1 MAVINAKL
9 GLAKAMKTA
18 AILMLLLTAL
28 CSTVT
33 AAESDLEKA
42 LTSKYK
48 EQVLILRHPVQ
59 GDSLRFNSTGELLTL
74 GHEAP
79 WTIDGAIVITD
90 VHVTAKTLT
99 IKGKRRWYGFDP
111 RLQRLLPAKTKWKD
125 RIKIEVGLDHP
136 LKDLAES
143 GAVLDR
149 IFVRNEQELIDV
161 VPEYWRS
168 FLAKQYGIGDV
179 AKAAGETTAS
189 ENARHQIVKLDP
201 KTVKHPEAVF
211 TPAPDL
217 LDSDT
222 RSIPE
227 VADYVIRG
235 VVVLDVVIDSTGKV
249 LDPRIVR
256 PVGFGLDEKAIAAV
270 RNWKF
275 KPATRNG
282 EPVAVEMG
290 LEVQFNIN

>member
-1 MAVINAKL
+1 
-9 GLAKAMKTA
+9 MKTA
-18 AILMLLLTAL
+18 AILMLLLGAL
-28 CSTVT
+28 CSTLAV
-33 AAESDLEKA
+33 ADADLENA
-42 LTSKYK
+42 LTREYK
-48 EQVLILRHPVQ
+48 DKVLILRHPVH
-59 GDSLRFNSTGELLTL
+59 GDSLRFNSAGELLTP
-74 GHEAP
+74 GQEEP
-79 WTIDGAIVITD
+79 WTVDGAIVISD
-90 VHVTAKTLT
+90 VQVTAKTLT
-99 IKGKRRWYGFDP
+99 VKGNRRWYGFDQ
-111 RLQRLLPAKTKWKD
+111 RNRRLLPAKTKWKD
-125 RIKIEVGLDHP
+125 KIKIEVGLDTP
-136 LKDLAES
+136 LNDVAAA
-143 GAVLDR
+143 GAILDR
-149 IFVRNEQELIDV
+149 VFVRNEQELIAV
-161 VPEYWRS
+161 VPEYWRP
-168 FLAKQYGIGDV
+168 FLAKYYGFGDV

-189 ENARHQIVKLDP
+189 ENARRQIVKLDP

-222 RSIPE
+222 RSIPD

>member
-1 MAVINAKL
+1 
-9 GLAKAMKTA
+9 MKTA

-33 AAESDLEKA
+33 AAESDLEKV

-59 GDSLRFNSTGELLTL
+59 GGSLRFNSTGELLTL

-168 FLAKQYGIGDV
+168 FLAKQYGIEDV
-179 AKAAGETTAS
+179 AKSAQDTRTS
-189 ENARHQIVKLDP
+189 EIANLQVVKLDTKIIKP
-201 KTVKHPEAVF
+201 PQPVF
-211 TPAPDL
+211 TPPPDL
-217 LDSDT
+217 LDQA

-227 VADYVIRG
+227 IAEYTVRG
-235 VVVLDVVIDSTGKV
+235 LVVLDVIIDKTGRV

-256 PVGFGLDEKAIAAV
+256 PMGLGMDEQAIASV
-270 RNWKF
+270 QNWKF
-275 KPATRNG
+275 SPATRKG